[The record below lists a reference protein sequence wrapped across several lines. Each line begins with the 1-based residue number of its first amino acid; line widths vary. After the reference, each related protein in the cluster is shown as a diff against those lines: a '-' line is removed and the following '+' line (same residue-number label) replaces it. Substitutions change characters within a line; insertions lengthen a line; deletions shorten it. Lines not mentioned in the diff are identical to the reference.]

1 MALLFGIG
9 WMVGRGEMEGW
20 NFWGM
25 GWGGENISAIIWIFR
40 AFWAIFVC
48 LFRGCCLLRCFCGPW
63 DGATG
68 EMMTANAYA

>member
-1 MALLFGIG
+1 
-9 WMVGRGEMEGW
+9 
-20 NFWGM
+20 M

-48 LFRGCCLLRCFCGPW
+48 LFRGCCLLRRFCVPW
-63 DGATG
+63 DDATA